1 MGTGWVKFILLYFIT
16 NIEYDIM
23 DKKLLSL
30 LMTGLLFLGGFQ
42 VFASEQDSKTL
53 HETITLSSIDISEID
68 SYTKLSL
75 TDATMLTSEYGK
87 PMLPK
92 ITKTMVLPF
101 GSTLQ
106 DISVVFSNT
115 EIITIDK
122 PIQPAGKAVPLSTY
136 KFEDTQETVV
146 HYDQLTVYPD
156 QQLEYHLSS
165 GINQNRQVLF
175 LSISLYPVQ
184 YRPSESR
191 ISVSKTIDLQV
202 TYYPPEEQ
210 LATNIDTYDLLV
222 IAPAEFSDALQPLI
236 DHKNSV
242 GMDALLKTTDEIY
255 AEFDGVDKPEQIKYC
270 IKDAFDNAEI
280 KYVLLVGG
288 LNSMVAATP
297 RDDRNQGS
305 VDWHV
310 PVRYA
315 NVITEYDPGLISDL
329 YYADLYN
336 DTGGFSS
343 WDSNNDGIFASYKMF
358 DPNRDKIDFF
368 PEVAVGRLACRN
380 VKEVN
385 TLVDKIITYET
396 SSFGSDWFK
405 NFVLI
410 GGDTFGDPGNYVEG
424 ELENQKAFD
433 YVADKGFTPTK
444 VWASNRENGGLM
456 PVTDDIVSA
465 ISEGSGFLLFAGH
478 GTPEMWNTHWVG
490 GPFDHNQRAE
500 GIWWYDMVKFEN
512 QAQYPI
518 TVVGG
523 CHNSQFNV
531 TLATFLDYWMNEL
544 YKITNIEAFKRFP
557 GSVYT
562 PLPECF
568 SWFLVS
574 RPDGGSIATIGN
586 TGTGYGY
593 TGNSGDLDGDGV
605 DDPDCLEKFGG
616 YLETLFFKAYGQK
629 NSEYVGDAWLQAIT
643 DYLLVYPGMKS
654 QTDAKTVEQW
664 VLLGDPSLK
673 IGGYE

>member
-1 MGTGWVKFILLYFIT
+1 M
-16 NIEYDIM
+16 N
-23 DKKLLSL
+23 KKLLSL
-30 LMTGLLFLGGFQ
+30 LLTGLLFLGGFQ
-42 VFASEQDSKTL
+42 VFASVQDSKTL
-53 HETITLSSIDISEID
+53 HETITLSSIDISETD

-75 TDATMLTSEYGK
+75 TDTTILTSEYQK

-92 ITKTMVLPF
+92 ITKTMILPF

-106 DISVVFSNT
+106 DISVTFSNT

-122 PIQPAGKAVPLSTY
+122 PIQPAGNAVPVSTQ
-136 KFEDTQETVV
+136 KVENTQETVV
-146 HYDQLTVYPD
+146 QYDQSTVYPK
-156 QQLEYHLSS
+156 QQFEYHLSS
-165 GINQNRQVLF
+165 GIKDNTQVLF

-184 YRPSESR
+184 YTPSESR
-191 ISVSKTIDLQV
+191 ISVSNTIDLQV

-210 LATNIDTYDLLV
+210 PATNVDTYELLV
-222 IAPAEFSDALQPLI
+222 IAPTEFNDALQPLI

-288 LNSMVAATP
+288 LNSMISATA
-297 RDDRNQGS
+297 RDDKNQGTT
-305 VDWHV
+305 DWFV

-315 NVITEYDPGLISDL
+315 NIITEHDPGLISDL
-329 YYADLYN
+329 YYADLYDGN
-336 DTGGFSS
+336 GNFSS
-343 WDSNNDGIFASYKMF
+343 WDTNNDGVFASYKRF
-358 DPNRDKIDFF
+358 DPHKDDLDLV
-368 PEVAVGRLACRN
+368 PEVAVGRLACRS
-380 VKEVN
+380 VEEVN
-385 TLVDKIITYET
+385 VLVDKIITYET
-396 SSFGSDWFK
+396 TAFGSDWFN

-410 GGDTFGDPGNYVEG
+410 GGDTFADSDNYVEG

-433 YVADKGFTPTK
+433 YVSDKGFNPVK
-444 VWASNRENGGLM
+444 VWASNKDTGGLV
-456 PVTDDIVSA
+456 PVTDDIVTA
-465 ISEGSGFLLFAGH
+465 ISDGCGLLLFAGH
-478 GTPEMWNTHWVG
+478 GSPEIWNTHWVG
-490 GPFDHNQRAE
+490 GPFERSERVE
-500 GIWWYDMVKFEN
+500 GIWWFDMPKLSNEEKL
-512 QAQYPI
+512 PI

-531 TLATFLDYWMNEL
+531 TLLSFVDYWVNKL
-544 YKITNIEAFKRFP
+544 YEITGIESFKRFE

-568 SWFLVS
+568 SWFLV
-574 RPDGGSIATIGN
+574 RQPNGGSIATIGN

-605 DDPDCLEKFGG
+605 DDPDCLEKYGG
-616 YLETLFFKAYGQK
+616 YLETLFYRSYGQK
-629 NSEYVGDAWLQAIT
+629 NSEYLGSAWQEAIT
-643 DYLLVYPGMKS
+643 DYLLVYPPMKS
-654 QTDAKTVEQW
+654 QTDAKTIEQW